1 MRVSSR
7 VLPQLPFF
15 TLAHPGEE
23 GAGVRRREEVGGG
36 EEDEERM
43 RETWIKGKRRE
54 GEHAEK
60 RRERERVVEKKA
72 NRTKDEEEGEGG

>member
-1 MRVSSR
+1 
-7 VLPQLPFF
+7 
-15 TLAHPGEE
+15 
-23 GAGVRRREEVGGG
+23 
-36 EEDEERM
+36 M
-43 RETWIKGKRRE
+43 REAWIKGKRRE